1 MRHKPMMTN
10 DAAMTPADLLLAM
23 KRQPGVENRHHVLKR
38 VVDFVPVYL
47 KSNERI
53 DAFAFLGY
61 IAVLVHALMER
72 ELRTAMRDARIADL
86 PLYPEGRA
94 CKGPTAARV
103 IEIFEPLC
111 AYELVENDEVLR
123 RYAPTLSELH
133 RKILALLEVPTTAY
147 QAAPTTPR

>member
-1 MRHKPMMTN
+1 MTN
-10 DAAMTPADLLLAM
+10 DVAMTQAELLLAM
-23 KRQPGVENRHHVLKR
+23 KRQPGVENRHHVLKG

-72 ELRTAMRDARIADL
+72 ELRTAMRDAGIADL

-111 AYELVENDEVLR
+111 AHELVENDRVLR
-123 RYAPTLSELH
+123 RYDPALSKLH
-133 RKILALLEVPTTAY
+133 REILDLLEVPATAY
-147 QAAPTTPR
+147 QAAQTTPR